1 MNEYRLELDCLM
13 DQIELFSTKLV
24 PTNRNFKR
32 TEFDDFIKTKVKL
45 DANNEFGK
53 PKGTYITY
61 DIKNEQ
67 DTKSLIVDFRKEI
80 KKIIG
85 RASRVL
91 VVGIGND
98 VLLSDSLGPKVV
110 NNLDINTDSNN
121 KFYKFCPNVASNT
134 GIDSFDI
141 IKSVVNITKPEIIIA
156 IDSLAS
162 RNFNRVGT
170 SFQISD
176 SGMVPGSG
184 CGKKNQFML
193 NKETLGVPVIA
204 IGVPMV
210 VHIKSY
216 LYEVL
221 SSINMEQAN
230 LLNILSNENLN
241 ALNGVILAPKE
252 IDIIL
257 DFCAKII
264 LGVLNGLT

>member
-1 MNEYRLELDCLM
+1 MNEYGLELDCIM

-24 PTNRNFKR
+24 PTNKNFKR
-32 TEFDDFIKTKVKL
+32 TEFDDFIKSKVKL

-67 DTKSLIVDFRKEI
+67 DTKSLIADFRKEI

-170 SFQISD
+170 SFQIAD

-221 SSINMEQAN
+221 SSINMEQTN

>member
-1 MNEYRLELDCLM
+1 MNEYGLELDCVM
-13 DQIELFSTKLV
+13 DQIELFSAKLV
-24 PTNRNFKR
+24 PDSKCFKQ
-32 TEFDDFIKTKVKL
+32 TEFDNFIKTKVKL
-45 DANNEFGK
+45 DSDNEFGK

-67 DTKSLIVDFRKEI
+67 DTKSLIADFRKEM

-98 VLLSDSLGPKVV
+98 ILLSDSLGPKVV
-110 NNLDINTDSNN
+110 NNLDINADGKN

-141 IKSVVNITKPEIIIA
+141 IKSVVEITKPAIIIA

-176 SGMVPGSG
+176 SGIIPGSG
-184 CGKKNQFML
+184 CGKRNQFVL
-193 NKETLGVPVIA
+193 NKETLGVPVVA

-216 LYEVL
+216 IYEVL
-221 SSINMEQAN
+221 SSIKMEQTN
-230 LLNILSNENLN
+230 LLNILSDEKLN